1 MHTTLNEA
9 FTSTCIYDYALCV
22 LRPQWYPPQKYTS
35 LELWAPV
42 RRARVSERVGPNSE
56 AEDPS
61 RSTQMEGG

>member
-9 FTSTCIYDYALCV
+9 FTSTCIPA
-22 LRPQWYPPQKYTS
+22 PPRVSPSKYTS

-42 RRARVSERVGPNSE
+42 RRARVSEREGLNSE